1 MECLLNFF
9 FINSLVELAMT
20 KQAVDA
26 TEIGALKG
34 IVRGKAIETPTI
46 PNSES
51 VIKISV
57 PIQAFDNL
65 TYLF

>member
-1 MECLLNFF
+1 
-9 FINSLVELAMT
+9 MT

-65 TYLF
+65 TYFSSR